1 MKNILHITS
10 SIRGEDSVSTSLGNK
25 LVENL
30 ASKNDAHVVT
40 RDLAKNDLPFID
52 AERHAANLAPYADRS
67 EAQHGLAKIADEL
80 IDELEAADTIVF
92 SVPVYNFTVPA
103 TLKAWADLVARA
115 GRTFRYTQNGPEGL
129 LTGKTVYIAAAT
141 GGTAIGSDIDFMSPW
156 LKFFLGFLGMT
167 DVRIVAADGIM
178 GEGGEEKIAEAHQ
191 EVERLAA

>member
-1 MKNILHITS
+1 MTNILHVTS
-10 SIRGEDSVSTSLGNK
+10 SIRGDDSVSTSLGSK
-25 LVENL
+25 LIKRL
-30 ASKNDAHVVT
+30 AIKDEATVVT

-67 EAQHGLAKIADEL
+67 DAQHGLAKIADEL

-115 GRTFRYTQNGPEGL
+115 GRTFRYPQNGPEGL
-129 LTGKTVYIAAAT
+129 LTGKTVYITAAT
-141 GGTAIGSDIDFMSPW
+141 GGTPLGSDIDFMSPW

-167 DVRIVAADGIM
+167 DVRIVAADGIL

>member
-1 MKNILHITS
+1 MTNILHVTS
-10 SIRGEDSVSTSLGNK
+10 SIRGDDSVSTSLGSK
-25 LVENL
+25 LIKRL
-30 ASKNDAHVVT
+30 AIKDEATVVT

-67 EAQHGLAKIADEL
+67 DAQHGLAKIADEL
-80 IDELEAADTIVF
+80 IDELDAADTIVF

-129 LTGKTVYIAAAT
+129 LTDKTVYITAAT
-141 GGTAIGSDIDFMSPW
+141 GGTPIGSDIDFMSPW

-167 DVRIVAADGIM
+167 DVRIVAADGIL

>member
-1 MKNILHITS
+1 MTNLLHITS
-10 SIRGEDSVSTSLGNK
+10 SIRGDDSVSTSLGNK
-25 LVENL
+25 LIEKL
-30 ASKNDAHVVT
+30 AGKNVVT

-52 AERHAANLAPYADRS
+52 EERHAANLAPYADRS
-67 EAQHGLAKIADEL
+67 DAQHGLAKIADEL
-80 IDELEAADTIVF
+80 IDELETADTIVF

-129 LTGKTVYIAAAT
+129 LTGKTVYITAAT
-141 GGTAIGSDIDFMSPW
+141 GGTAIGSEIDFMSPW

-167 DVRIVAADGIM
+167 DVRLVAADGIM
-178 GEGGEEKIAEAHQ
+178 GEGGEEKIVAAHQ

>member
-1 MKNILHITS
+1 MTNILHITS
-10 SIRGEDSVSTSLGNK
+10 SIRGDDSVSTSLGNRLIAK
-25 LVENL
+25 L
-30 ASKNDAHVVT
+30 AGKNVVT

-52 AERHAANLAPYADRS
+52 ADRHAANLAPYADRS

-92 SVPVYNFTVPA
+92 SVPVYNFTIPA

-129 LTGKTVYIAAAT
+129 LTGKTVYITAAT

-178 GEGGEEKIAEAHQ
+178 GEGGEEKIVAAHH

>member
-1 MKNILHITS
+1 MTNILHITS
-10 SIRGEDSVSTSLGNK
+10 SIRGEDSVSTSLGNRLVAK
-25 LVENL
+25 L
-30 ASKNDAHVVT
+30 AGKNAVR

-80 IDELEAADTIVF
+80 IDELEAADTIIF

-129 LTGKTVYIAAAT
+129 LTGKTVYITAAT
-141 GGTAIGSDIDFMSPW
+141 GGTAIGSDIDFMTPW

-167 DVRIVAADGIM
+167 DVRLVAADGIM
-178 GEGGEEKIAEAHQ
+178 GEGGEE
-191 EVERLAA
+191 

>member
-1 MKNILHITS
+1 MTNILHITS
-10 SIRGEDSVSTSLGNK
+10 SIRGDDSVSTSLGNR
-25 LVENL
+25 LVEKL
-30 ASKNDAHVVT
+30 AGKNVVT

-67 EAQHGLAKIADEL
+67 ETQHGLAKIADEL

-92 SVPVYNFTVPA
+92 SVPVYNFTIPA

-129 LTGKTVYIAAAT
+129 LTGKTVYITAAT

>member
-1 MKNILHITS
+1 MTNILHITT
-10 SIRGEDSVSTSLGNK
+10 SIRGEESVSRSLGTK
-25 LVENL
+25 LVEGL
-30 ASKNDAHVVT
+30 AAKKDATVVT

-67 EAQHGLAKIADEL
+67 DEQHGLAKIADEL

-115 GRTFRYTQNGPEGL
+115 GRTFQYTANGPEGL
-129 LTGKTVYIAAAT
+129 LTGKKVYITAAS
-141 GGTAIGSDIDFMSPW
+141 GGTAVGSEIDFMSPW
-156 LKFFLGFLGMT
+156 LKFFLGFLGMH
-167 DVRIVAADGIM
+167 DVELVAADGIM

-191 EVERLAA
+191 EVEKLAA

>member
-1 MKNILHITS
+1 MTNILHITS
-10 SIRGEDSVSTSLGNK
+10 SIRGDDSVSTSLGNRLLEK
-25 LVENL
+25 L
-30 ASKNDAHVVT
+30 AGKNVVT

-67 EAQHGLAKIADEL
+67 EAQYGLAKIADEL
-80 IDELEAADTIVF
+80 IDELETADTIVF

-129 LTGKTVYIAAAT
+129 LTGKTVYIIAAT

-167 DVRIVAADGIM
+167 DVRLVAADGIM
-178 GEGGEEKIAEAHQ
+178 GEGGEEKIVAAHQ

>member
-1 MKNILHITS
+1 MTNILHITS
-10 SIRGEDSVSTSLGNK
+10 SIRGDDNVSTSLGNRLVAK
-25 LVENL
+25 LAGEN
-30 ASKNDAHVVT
+30 VVT

-52 AERHAANLAPYADRS
+52 VERHAANLAPYADRS

-129 LTGKTVYIAAAT
+129 LTGKTVYITAAT

>member
-1 MKNILHITS
+1 MTNILHVTS
-10 SIRGEDSVSTSLGNK
+10 SIRGDDSVSTSLGSK
-25 LVENL
+25 LVKRL
-30 ASKNDAHVVT
+30 AIKDEATVVT

-67 EAQHGLAKIADEL
+67 DAQHGLAKIADEL

-129 LTGKTVYIAAAT
+129 LTDKTVYITAAT
-141 GGTAIGSDIDFMSPW
+141 GGTPIGSDIDFMSPW

-167 DVRIVAADGIM
+167 DVRLVAADGILD
-178 GEGGEEKIAEAHQ
+178 EGGEEKIAEAHQ

>member
-1 MKNILHITS
+1 MTNILHITS
-10 SIRGEDSVSTSLGNK
+10 SIRGDDSVSTSLGNR
-25 LVENL
+25 LVEKL
-30 ASKNDAHVVT
+30 AGKNVVT

-92 SVPVYNFTVPA
+92 SVPVYNFTIPA

-129 LTGKTVYIAAAT
+129 LSGKTVYITAAT

-156 LKFFLGFLGMT
+156 LKFFLGFLGMI

>member
-1 MKNILHITS
+1 MTNILHITS
-10 SIRGEDSVSTSLGNK
+10 SIRGDDSVSTSLGNR

-30 ASKNDAHVVT
+30 AGNSDATVVT

-67 EAQHGLAKIADEL
+67 DAQHGLAKIADEL

-129 LTGKTVYIAAAT
+129 LTGKSVYITAAS
-141 GGTAIGSDIDFMSPW
+141 GGTAIGSDYDFMTPW

-178 GEGGEEKIAEAHQ
+178 GEGGEEKIAEAHR

>member
-1 MKNILHITS
+1 MTNILHITS
-10 SIRGEDSVSTSLGNK
+10 SIRGDDSVSTSLGNR
-25 LVENL
+25 LVEKL
-30 ASKNDAHVVT
+30 AGKNVVT

-92 SVPVYNFTVPA
+92 SVPVYNFTIPA

-129 LTGKTVYIAAAT
+129 LTGKTVYITAAT

-178 GEGGEEKIAEAHQ
+178 GEGGEEKIADAYQ

>member
-1 MKNILHITS
+1 MTNILHITS
-10 SIRGEDSVSTSLGNK
+10 SIRGDDSVSTSLGNR
-25 LVENL
+25 LVEKL
-30 ASKNDAHVVT
+30 AGKNVVT

-92 SVPVYNFTVPA
+92 SVPVYNFTIPA

-129 LTGKTVYIAAAT
+129 LTGKTVYITAAT

-178 GEGGEEKIAEAHQ
+178 GEGGEEKIAEAHR

>member
-1 MKNILHITS
+1 MTNILHITS
-10 SIRGEDSVSTSLGNK
+10 SIRGDDSVSTSLGNR
-25 LVENL
+25 LIANL
-30 ASKNDAHVVT
+30 AGKNVVT

-92 SVPVYNFTVPA
+92 SVPVYNFTIPA

-129 LTGKTVYIAAAT
+129 LTGKTVYITAAT

-156 LKFFLGFLGMT
+156 LKFFLGLLGMT

-178 GEGGEEKIAEAHQ
+178 GEGGEEKIVAAHQ

>member
-1 MKNILHITS
+1 MTNILHITS
-10 SIRGEDSVSTSLGNK
+10 SIRGDDSVSTSLGNRLLEK
-25 LVENL
+25 L
-30 ASKNDAHVVT
+30 AGKNVVT

-129 LTGKTVYIAAAT
+129 LTGKTVYITAAT

-178 GEGGEEKIAEAHQ
+178 GEGGEEKIIAAHQ

>member
-1 MKNILHITS
+1 MTKILHITS
-10 SIRGEDSVSTSLGNK
+10 SIRGDDSVSTSLGNK
-25 LVENL
+25 LIEKL
-30 ASKNDAHVVT
+30 AGKNVVT

-52 AERHAANLAPYADRS
+52 EERHAANLAPYADRS
-67 EAQHGLAKIADEL
+67 DAQHGLAKIADEL
-80 IDELEAADTIVF
+80 IDELETADTIVF

-129 LTGKTVYIAAAT
+129 LTGKTVYITAAT
-141 GGTAIGSDIDFMSPW
+141 GGTAIGSEIDFMSPW

-167 DVRIVAADGIM
+167 DVRLVAADGIM
-178 GEGGEEKIAEAHQ
+178 GEGGEEKIAKAHQ

>member
-1 MKNILHITS
+1 MTNILHVTS
-10 SIRGEDSVSTSLGNK
+10 SIRGDDSVSTSLGSK
-25 LVENL
+25 LVKRL
-30 ASKNDAHVVT
+30 AIKDEATVVT

-52 AERHAANLAPYADRS
+52 AERHAANLAPFADRS
-67 EAQHGLAKIADEL
+67 DAQHGLAKIADEL

-129 LTGKTVYIAAAT
+129 LTDKTVYITAAT
-141 GGTAIGSDIDFMSPW
+141 GGTPIGSDIDFMSPW

-167 DVRIVAADGIM
+167 DVRIVAADGIL

>member
-1 MKNILHITS
+1 MTNILHITS
-10 SIRGEDSVSTSLGNK
+10 SIRGDDSVSTSLGNRLVAK
-25 LVENL
+25 L
-30 ASKNDAHVVT
+30 AGKNVVT

-92 SVPVYNFTVPA
+92 SVPVYNFTIPA

-129 LTGKTVYIAAAT
+129 LTGKTVYITAAT

-156 LKFFLGFLGMT
+156 LKFFLGFLGLT

-178 GEGGEEKIAEAHQ
+178 GEGGEEKIAAAHQ

>member
-1 MKNILHITS
+1 MTNILHVTS
-10 SIRGEDSVSTSLGNK
+10 SIRGDDSVSTSLGSK
-25 LVENL
+25 LIKRL
-30 ASKNDAHVVT
+30 AIKDEATVVT

-67 EAQHGLAKIADEL
+67 DAQHGLAKIADEL
-80 IDELEAADTIVF
+80 IDELDAADTIVF

-129 LTGKTVYIAAAT
+129 LTGKTVYITAAT
-141 GGTAIGSDIDFMSPW
+141 GGTPIGSDIDFMSPW

-167 DVRIVAADGIM
+167 DVRIVAADGIL

>member
-1 MKNILHITS
+1 MTNILHITS
-10 SIRGEDSVSTSLGNK
+10 SIRGDDSVSTSLGNK

-30 ASKNDAHVVT
+30 AGKNVVT

-92 SVPVYNFTVPA
+92 SVPVYNFTIPA

-129 LTGKTVYIAAAT
+129 LTGKTVYITAAT

>member
-1 MKNILHITS
+1 MTNILHVTS
-10 SIRGEDSVSTSLGNK
+10 SIRGDDSVSTSLGSK
-25 LVENL
+25 LVKRL
-30 ASKNDAHVVT
+30 AIKDEATVVT

-52 AERHAANLAPYADRS
+52 AERHAANLAPFADRS
-67 EAQHGLAKIADEL
+67 DAQHGLAKIADEL
-80 IDELEAADTIVF
+80 IDELDAADTIVF

-129 LTGKTVYIAAAT
+129 LTDKTVYITAAT
-141 GGTAIGSDIDFMSPW
+141 GGTPIGSDIDFMSPW

-167 DVRIVAADGIM
+167 DVRIVAADGIL

>member
-1 MKNILHITS
+1 MTNILHITS
-10 SIRGEDSVSTSLGNK
+10 SIRGDDSVSTNLGNRLVAK
-25 LVENL
+25 L
-30 ASKNDAHVVT
+30 AGKNVVT

-92 SVPVYNFTVPA
+92 SVPVYNFTIPA

-129 LTGKTVYIAAAT
+129 LTGKTVYITAAT

-178 GEGGEEKIAEAHQ
+178 GEGGEEKIVAAHQ

>member
-1 MKNILHITS
+1 MTNILHVTS
-10 SIRGEDSVSTSLGNK
+10 SIRGDDSVSTSLGSK
-25 LVENL
+25 LIKRL
-30 ASKNDAHVVT
+30 AIKDEATVVT

-67 EAQHGLAKIADEL
+67 DAQHGLAKIADEL

-129 LTGKTVYIAAAT
+129 LTGKTVYITAAT
-141 GGTAIGSDIDFMSPW
+141 GGTPIGSDIDFMSPW

-167 DVRIVAADGIM
+167 DVRLVAADGIL